1 MARHIPGT
9 RSLLVLDAAA
19 RHLNFTQA
27 AHELQV
33 TPAAVSHQ
41 IKEFED
47 QLGVE
52 LFVRANRSLKLTGA
66 GEIFFDAARTALEGL
81 RQAAGRAR
89 RLQAPTRLRV
99 SAPTSI
105 AAKWLLPRLRNFTN
119 LQPQFDVRISIS
131 CDQPNFDHDD
141 TDLAILFCD
150 GQGSELTSDRL
161 FDHAIFPVCN
171 PIILHGSGAVHD
183 VDDLLRHTLI
193 HVSWSGQGVTWPD
206 WAMWMEAAGVGD
218 FKAKPGLYFENTAL
232 AIQAALE
239 GHGIALGD
247 LSLVADDLDAGR
259 LVRPL
264 PLTIA
269 GPPNFA
275 YFILTPT
282 DTAADPLIA
291 SFREW
296 LLAEAKTTQSKS
308 AQLLLAEER
317 YSS

>member
-1 MARHIPGT
+1 MTRHIPGT

-19 RHLNFTQA
+19 RHLNFTHA
-27 AHELQV
+27 ANELQV

-52 LFVRANRSLKLTGA
+52 LFVRANRTLKLTGA
-66 GEIFFDAARTALEGL
+66 GEIFHNAARTALDAL
-81 RQAAGRAR
+81 RQAAGEAR

-105 AAKWLLPRLRNFTN
+105 AAKWLLPRLRNFTK

-131 CDQPNFDHDD
+131 CDYPNFDDDD

-150 GQGSELTSDRL
+150 GVGKGLKTDRL
-161 FDHAIFPVCN
+161 FEHAIFPICS
-171 PIILHGSGAVHD
+171 PEILEGEGAVVD
-183 VDDLLRHTLI
+183 VADLSKHTLI
-193 HVSWSGQGVTWPD
+193 HVTWTGQGVTWPD
-206 WAMWMEAAGVGD
+206 WATWMEAAGVDG
-218 FKAKPGLYFENTAL
+218 FKPTPGLYFENTAL
-232 AIQAALE
+232 AIQAAQE
-239 GHGIALGD
+239 GQGIALGD
-247 LSLVADDLDAGR
+247 LSLVADDLAAGR

-264 PLTIA
+264 PLTIG

-275 YFILTPT
+275 YFVLTPA
-282 DTAADPLIA
+282 DTAEDPLIA

-296 LLAEAKTTQSKS
+296 LIAEAKTTQSKGEI
-308 AQLLLAEER
+308 LLTSEVGT
-317 YSS
+317 